1 MKIFN
6 KVLDANY
13 KGVVCDLYMGS
24 CAWSYPFHTTDHP
37 EIERLS
43 NDFNELYMW
52 TTNNNPLNLNN
63 DELNK
68 ARKMKADIDA
78 NLNRDAYVVLITED
92 NKNAEVGY
100 PEFDKDFK

>member
-1 MKIFN
+1 
-6 KVLDANY
+6 
-13 KGVVCDLYMGS
+13 
-24 CAWSYPFHTTDHP
+24 
-37 EIERLS
+37 
-43 NDFNELYMW
+43 MW

-78 NLNRDAYVVLITED
+78 NLKSVAYVALITED
-92 NKNAEVGY
+92 NNAAAAEY